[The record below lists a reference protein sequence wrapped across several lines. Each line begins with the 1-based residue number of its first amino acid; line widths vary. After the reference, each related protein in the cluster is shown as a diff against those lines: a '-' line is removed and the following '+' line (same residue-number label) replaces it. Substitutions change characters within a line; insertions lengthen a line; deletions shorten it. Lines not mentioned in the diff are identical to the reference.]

1 MTYGIGRIFVIRH
14 YSWTIEPDRCAKN
27 AIQVCRWLLTLPGH
41 LMKPLKVSFHMTK
54 SNDKRPMQL
63 ALAVAVGLA
72 LAACSPKPAD
82 EGSESARKWGSVNF
96 EPCALEGTQG
106 LDSEKAYCTTYEVPE
121 DPANPNGRKLKL
133 NLAMLPAANA
143 GTGDP
148 IVFLAGGPG
157 QAAVEY
163 GSYAGMI
170 LSQANRNRD
179 ILLIDQRG
187 TGKSNPLSCPDSE
200 KKYEAVDVTLTPT
213 QQLEAMKSCHAEIAK
228 KADTRFYTT
237 ANFVND
243 LETIRKA
250 IGATQY
256 NLVGISYGT
265 RSAQKYAAAYPN
277 NVRSMV
283 LDGVAPNDLVIGG
296 DFARQLDNALK
307 KQDEYCSKNASCTK
321 VYGSNLSERLRALRV
336 KLDASP
342 VTVQVRDRETNKVK
356 DVSISGE
363 KLASLVQKLAYQPEA
378 MSILPLLIQTAEQGD
393 YEPLGALMN
402 TAGAES
408 NGIQAGLY
416 MSVTCAEDMPRWK
429 ESSEANQYLLGRD
442 VRSEFD
448 AACKLW
454 PAGKMPADFA
464 KTPILQIPTLMLSGD
479 LDPVT
484 PPSYVDSIVKQFP
497 NGRSLVLKGSGHG
510 SMMRGC
516 TARLVGQFIDRGEAK
531 SIDATCLDS
540 LGFIPPFTSFNGW
553 DP

>member
-1 MTYGIGRIFVIRH
+1 MEIFGMTRNGKMRKSGIL
-14 YSWTIEPDRCAKN
+14 
-27 AIQVCRWLLTLPGH
+27 LLT
-41 LMKPLKVSFHMTK
+41 
-54 SNDKRPMQL
+54 
-63 ALAVAVGLA
+63 AAAVALS
-72 LAACSPKPAD
+72 ACSPKPAN
-82 EGSESARKWGSVNF
+82 EGSESARKWGSISF

-106 LDSEKAYCTTYEVPE
+106 LDAEKAYCAEYEVPE
-121 DPANPNGRKLKL
+121 DPANANGRKIKL
-133 NLAMLPAANA
+133 NLAMLPAANP
-143 GTGDP
+143 GKDDP

-163 GSYAGMI
+163 GSYAGLI

-179 ILLIDQRG
+179 ILLVDQRG

-200 KKYEAVDVTLTPT
+200 KQFEAVDVTLTPT

-237 ANFVND
+237 ANFVDD
-243 LETIRKA
+243 LERIRKA
-250 IGATQY
+250 IGAKQY

-265 RSAQKYAAAYPN
+265 RSAQKYAAAYPA

-283 LDGVAPNDLVIGG
+283 LDGVAPNNLVIGG

-307 KQDEYCSKNASCTK
+307 KQDEYCAKNASCTK
-321 VYGSNLSERLRALRV
+321 SYGSNLSERLRALRV
-336 KLDASP
+336 KLDSAP
-342 VTVQVRDRETNKVK
+342 VTVQVRDRETNQVK
-356 DVSISGE
+356 DVRINGE

-378 MSILPLLIQTAEQGD
+378 MSILPLLIRTAEEGD
-393 YEPLGALMN
+393 YQPLGALMN
-402 TAGAES
+402 SAGAES
-408 NGIQAGLY
+408 NGIEAGLY
-416 MSVTCAEDMPRWK
+416 MSVTCAEDMPRWTV
-429 ESSEANQYLLGRD
+429 SSEANQYLLGRD

-464 KTPILQIPTLMLSGD
+464 TTPVLQIPTLMLSGD

-484 PPSYVDSIVKQFP
+484 PPSYVETIIKQFP

-510 SMMRGC
+510 SMTRGC
-516 TARLVGQFIDRGEAK
+516 TSRLVGQFIDRGEAK
-531 SIDATCLDS
+531 SIDAKCLDS

>member
-1 MTYGIGRIFVIRH
+1 
-14 YSWTIEPDRCAKN
+14 
-27 AIQVCRWLLTLPGH
+27 
-41 LMKPLKVSFHMTK
+41 MKI
-54 SNDKRPMQL
+54 SNDNPPLQL
-63 ALAVAVGLA
+63 ALAVAVGLT
-72 LAACSPKPAD
+72 LVACSPKPVN
-82 EGSESARKWGSVNF
+82 EGSESARKWGSVTF

-106 LDSEKAYCTTYEVPE
+106 LDAEKAYCTTYEVPE
-121 DPANPNGRKLKL
+121 DPANPSGRKIKL
-133 NLAMLPAANA
+133 NLAILPAGNA
-143 GTGDP
+143 GTTDP

-163 GSYAGMI
+163 GSYAGAI

-187 TGKSNPLSCPDSE
+187 TGKSNALSCPDSE
-200 KKYEAVDVTLTPT
+200 KKFDAVDVTLTPT
-213 QQLEAMKSCHAEIAK
+213 QQLEAMTSCQAEIAK

-243 LETIRKA
+243 LESIRKA

-265 RSAQKYAAAYPN
+265 RSAQKYAAAYPD

-307 KQDEYCSKNASCTK
+307 KQDEYCSKEKSCAK
-321 VYGSNLSERLRALRV
+321 VYGGKLSERLRALRV
-336 KLDASP
+336 KLDQSP
-342 VTVQVRDRETNKVK
+342 VSVKVRDRETNVEKN
-356 DVSISGE
+356 VSISGE

-378 MSILPLLIQTAEQGD
+378 MSILPLLIQSAEQGD
-393 YEPLGALMN
+393 YQPLGALLN
-402 TAGAES
+402 TAGSES

-416 MSVTCAEDMPRWK
+416 MSVTCAEDMPRWT
-429 ESSEANQYLLGRD
+429 ESSDANKYLLGRH
-442 VRSEFD
+442 VRTEFD

-454 PAGKMPADFA
+454 PSGEMPADFA
-464 KTPILQIPTLMLSGD
+464 KTPVLKIPTLMLSGD

-484 PPSYVDSIVKQFP
+484 PPSYVDSIIKQFP

-516 TARLVGQFIDRGEAK
+516 TSRLVGQFIDRGEAK